1 MKIHIGK
8 EFPPHFREA
17 YPGEFELFHHF
28 ETTAGI
34 PNVLFAVTTWKE
46 NGQPNVCFHGWSCF
60 HGDKTRLFRRD
71 GQPVPA
77 HPHLPEH
84 PAGGLLLRQ
93 LPAHGPLRKPGGD
106 HPPERA
112 WKPTSSPPGASPLSR
127 ATPSTP
133 RPLRRLSSPW
143 SAPSTASRTSAARA
157 SPPWSSARCST
168 PLWRRATPGA
178 TAAGTARR
186 ALCCWCPRPKT
197 CSPGRRGSPA
207 LPRCAL
213 KNWIEPQAIGKYRK
227 KESP

>member
-60 HGDKTRLFRRD
+60 HGDKTAFFAVMGNLYQHTHTFQNIQREGCFCVNFLPMGRYESLVETIHQNGLETDEFAA
-71 GQPVPA
+71 GGFTPVPA
-77 HPHLPEH
+77 HTIHA
-84 PAGGLLLRQ
+84 PAIEEAFLTLECTLHSVQ
-93 LPAHGPLRKPGGD
+93 
-106 HPPERA
+106 
-112 WKPTSSPPGASPLSR
+112 
-127 ATPSTP
+127 
-133 RPLRRLSSPW
+133 
-143 SAPSTASRTSAARA
+143 RA
-157 SPPWSSARCST
+157 SPPWSSAKCST

-227 KESP
+227 KESL